1 MGLKIIVMG
10 TGPFALPTFEWLV
23 QSEHDV
29 CLLVTRP
36 IVDAGKRRKTAANP
50 VRDFAESVP
59 GLPIFAPANIN
70 DSESVQRLNE
80 CQADLL
86 FVCDYGQ
93 ILKNPCLASAR
104 LGGIN
109 LHGSLLPKYR
119 GAAPINWA
127 VYHGDSIM
135 GVTVI
140 HMTPKLDGGPE
151 LAKRSMQVEI
161 QDTAETLEPRLAE
174 LGVEAVQASL
184 AELQAWDGESPLGNP
199 QDSTQ
204 VTKAPRLRKPQGN
217 LDWNRSAVELLN
229 QVRAFQPW
237 PGSFTHWLP
246 TEGTPLRLIL
256 HRVTVV
262 EAAAEPAEAGTVMH
276 ADAEAIVVATGAGC
290 LAIHELQ
297 PAGKRKM
304 DCGEFLRGK
313 KVAKGDRLGPLPSK

>member
-1 MGLKIIVMG
+1 MSLKIIVMG
-10 TGPFALPTFEWLV
+10 TGPFALPTFKWLV
-23 QSEHDV
+23 QSEHEI

-36 IVDAGKRRKTAANP
+36 IADAGKRRKTAANP
-50 VRDFAESVP
+50 VRDFAESVS
-59 GLPIFAPANIN
+59 GLPIFAPSNIN
-70 DSESVQRLNE
+70 DPESVQRLNA

-93 ILKNPCLASAR
+93 ILKNPSLESAR

-127 VYHGDSIM
+127 VYHGDTVM

-151 LAKRSMQVEI
+151 LARRSLQVET

-174 LGVEAVQASL
+174 LGVEAVQTSL
-184 AELQAWDGESPLGNP
+184 ATLQSWDGTSVLGNP
-199 QDSTQ
+199 QDSAQ

-217 LDWNRSAVELLN
+217 LDWGRTAVELLN

-237 PGSFTHWLP
+237 PGSFTHWFPP
-246 TEGTPLRLIL
+246 TGQPLRLIL
-256 HRVTVV
+256 HRVTVT
-262 EAAAEPAEAGTVMH
+262 EATDHADPAGTVIR
-276 ADAEAIVVATGAGC
+276 ADHEGIVVASGSGC
-290 LAIHELQ
+290 LVIHELQ

-304 DCGEFLRGK
+304 SCGEFLRGRK
-313 KVAKGDRLGPLPSK
+313 IAKGDRLGPLSTK